1 MKKLWKYMRDYRRE
15 GILAPLFKLL
25 EASLELLVPLVM
37 AQIIDIGIAN
47 GDRGFILSR
56 CGILAALAAVGLVCS
71 ITAQYFAAKASVGFA
86 AKLRSTLFKHIQS
99 LSYSKLDTQGTGTLI
114 ARITGDINQVQS
126 GMNLALRLLLRSPF
140 ACAACYGA
148 DNRYRHSQRGPRF
161 YTFALRNTCCAGGGR
176 SGVLHNGAVFCG

>member
-37 AQIIDIGIAN
+37 AQIIDTGIAN

-71 ITAQYFAAKASVGFA
+71 ITAQYFVMIE
-86 AKLRSTLFKHIQS
+86 TLQVDKH
-99 LSYSKLDTQGTGTLI
+99 TQQQRVLI
-114 ARITGDINQVQS
+114 MLPLKD
-126 GMNLALRLLLRSPF
+126 
-140 ACAACYGA
+140 
-148 DNRYRHSQRGPRF
+148 
-161 YTFALRNTCCAGGGR
+161 
-176 SGVLHNGAVFCG
+176 